1 MDKKDKIEDTQ
12 CAAQDQVTR
21 DLEEVGEETEPLN
34 ESAEES
40 LVEKEDTEEA
50 QEETRILSEKED
62 DLVEPD
68 EDSNDTRSETRI
80 ISEEDQE
87 KIKEAYDQEIG
98 IEKADQE
105 IGNEGSEEE
114 YLENVEDDDSLVAT
128 ILAALGNVAFSLFL
142 ILLIAVIGLN
152 ALSFAKGEDVEVFG
166 KKVFIVGEDSMAPML
181 KENDAIIVED
191 LPSKSINQGD
201 LIVYRNTDG
210 KAITAWVN
218 NVLEDDNFEI
228 KKDINSKDSII
239 IDGVA
244 IVGRAETS
252 IANLGDFVDFISN
265 PISLLITLFVGII
278 IYVIVWFVSN
288 KPRKKIQA

>member
-1 MDKKDKIEDTQ
+1 MDKKENIEELKDT
-12 CAAQDQVTR
+12 AQDQVSKN
-21 DLEEVGEETEPLN
+21 LEGLGDETEAIEGN
-34 ESAEES
+34 INS
-40 LVEKEDTEEA
+40 LSETEDIDGD
-50 QEETRILSEKED
+50 QEVTRIVIKSG
-62 DLVEPD
+62 
-68 EDSNDTRSETRI
+68 EDSPEFEENADDTKSETLVI
-80 ISEEDQE
+80 NDEGQK
-87 KIKEAYDQEIG
+87 KIKESYDQEIG
-98 IEKADQE
+98 IDKAEQE
-105 IGNEGSEEE
+105 NENEEEEEE
-114 YLENVEDDDSLVAT
+114 YLENAEEDDSLVAT
-128 ILAALGNVAFSLFL
+128 ILAAIGNVAFSLFL

-166 KKVFIVGEDSMAPML
+166 KKVFIVGEDSMAPVI

-210 KAITAWVN
+210 QAITAWVN
-218 NVLEDDNFEI
+218 NVLEDDTFEI

-239 IDGVA
+239 IDGIA

-252 IANLGDFVDFISN
+252 IANLGDFIDFISN
-265 PISLLITLFVGII
+265 PLSLLITLFVGII